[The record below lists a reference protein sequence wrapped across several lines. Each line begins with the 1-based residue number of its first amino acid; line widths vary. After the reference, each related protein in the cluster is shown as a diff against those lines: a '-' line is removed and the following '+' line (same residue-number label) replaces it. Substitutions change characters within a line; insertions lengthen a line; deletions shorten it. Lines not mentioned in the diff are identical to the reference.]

1 MLPNHIFMPFHVI
14 PAIDLLDGNV
24 VRLHQ
29 GDYQKATIYSDSL
42 LPVAQQFKDAGFN
55 HIHIVD
61 LNGAREGRF
70 VNLQQILAV
79 KETLGMS
86 VQTGGGVR
94 SLGDIELLLEAGI
107 NRVICTSM
115 AVEKE
120 DEWFSALERFGGE
133 RCILGLDIK
142 HGQVAYSGWLK
153 TIDESISTLLK
164 RHISAGVKT
173 ILSTDISK
181 DGTLDGP
188 NQALYLQLQAE
199 FPDVEIIASGGVANR
214 ADLEKLKENKF
225 YGCVVGR
232 AFYENQISLSDMMSV
247 HSADY

>member
-1 MLPNHIFMPFHVI
+1 MPFHVI
-14 PAIDLLDGNV
+14 PAIDLLDGKV

-29 GDYQKATIYSDSL
+29 GDYKKATIYSDSL
-42 LPVAQQFKDAGFN
+42 LPIATQFKEAGFN

-70 VNLQQILAV
+70 VNLQQILEV
-79 KETLGMS
+79 KESLGMS

-94 SLGDIELLLEAGI
+94 SMGDIELLLEAGI

-115 AVEKE
+115 AVQKE
-120 DEWFSALERFGGE
+120 DEWFTALQQFGGE
-133 RCILGLDIK
+133 RCILGLDLK
-142 HGQVAYSGWLK
+142 YGKVAYEGWLK
-153 TIDESISTLLK
+153 TIEEPTENLLE
-164 RHISAGVKT
+164 RHINAGVKT

-188 NQALYLQLQAE
+188 NQELYLSLQNK

-214 ADLEKLKENKF
+214 GDLEKLKENKF

-232 AFYENQISLSDMMSV
+232 AFYENKVTLEDMIAI
-247 HSADY
+247 HSADF